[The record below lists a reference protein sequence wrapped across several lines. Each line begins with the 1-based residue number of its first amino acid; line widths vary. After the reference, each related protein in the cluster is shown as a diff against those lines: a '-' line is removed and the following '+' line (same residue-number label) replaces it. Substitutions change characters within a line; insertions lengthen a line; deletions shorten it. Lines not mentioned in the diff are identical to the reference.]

1 MMITAAP
8 EYIPEEARTW
18 PTLSTQH
25 KPFSIISAS
34 TPEHYARARK
44 MIEDYQRWLGIDLCF
59 QNFQAELESLPTMY
73 GIPKGALLLAEMDG
87 EDAGCVALRDMGEG
101 VAEMKRLYVAT
112 DYRGLGI
119 GRSLT
124 EEFISTARALG
135 YSAIR
140 LDTIPRL
147 GVAYTI
153 YQKFGFRKIGPYTYN
168 PHPDAIFLELKL

>member
-1 MMITAAP
+1 
-8 EYIPEEARTW
+8 
-18 PTLSTQH
+18 
-25 KPFSIISAS
+25 
-34 TPEHYARARK
+34 

-59 QNFQAELESLPTMY
+59 QNFQAELESLSTMY
-73 GIPKGALLLAEMDG
+73 GLPKGALLIAEMDG
-87 EDAGCVALRDMGEG
+87 EDAGCVALRELEPGT
-101 VAEMKRLYVAT
+101 AEMKRLYVAT

-124 EEFISTARALG
+124 EEFIATARALG

-153 YQKFGFRKIGPYTYN
+153 YQKFGFRKIRPYTHN
-168 PHPDAIFLELKL
+168 PDPDAIFLELKL

>member
-1 MMITAAP
+1 MMITEAP
-8 EYIPEEARTW
+8 EYVPEEARNW

-25 KPFSIISAS
+25 RPFSIIPAS
-34 TPEHYARARK
+34 TPEHYARARGI
-44 MIEDYQRWLGIDLCF
+44 IEDYERWLGIDLCF
-59 QNFQAELESLPTMY
+59 QNFKRELDTLETMY
-73 GIPKGALLLAEMDG
+73 GPPKGALLIAEMDG

-101 VAEMKRLYVAT
+101 VAEMKRLYVAP

-124 EEFISTARALG
+124 EEFISVARSLG
-135 YSAIR
+135 YAAIR

-153 YQKFGFRKIGPYTYN
+153 YQKFGFRKIKPYTFN
-168 PHPDAIFLELKL
+168 PDPDAIFLELTL

>member
-1 MMITAAP
+1 
-8 EYIPEEARTW
+8 
-18 PTLSTQH
+18 
-25 KPFSIISAS
+25 
-34 TPEHYARARK
+34 

-59 QNFQAELESLPTMY
+59 QNFQAELDSLPTMY
-73 GIPKGALLLAEMDG
+73 GLPKGALLLAEMDG
-87 EDAGCVALRDMGEG
+87 EYAGCVALRELEEG
-101 VAEMKRLYVAT
+101 TAEMKRLYVAT

-135 YSAIR
+135 YSAVR

-153 YQKFGFRKIGPYTYN
+153 YQKFGFRKIRPYTHN
-168 PHPDAIFLELKL
+168 PDPDAIFLELKL

>member
-1 MMITAAP
+1 
-8 EYIPEEARTW
+8 
-18 PTLSTQH
+18 LSTQH

-34 TPEHYARARK
+34 TPDHYARARR

-59 QNFQAELESLPTMY
+59 QNFTGELASLETMY
-73 GIPKGALLLAEMDG
+73 GPPRGALLLAEMDG
-87 EDAGCVALRDMGEG
+87 EDAGCVALRDMGG
-101 VAEMKRLYVAT
+101 GIAEMKRLYVAP

-124 EEFISTARALG
+124 EEFILIARHLG
-135 YSAIR
+135 YSAVR

-153 YQKFGFRKIGPYTYN
+153 YQKMGFRRIGPYTHN
-168 PHPDAIFLELKL
+168 PDPDTIFLELTL

>member
-1 MMITAAP
+1 
-8 EYIPEEARTW
+8 
-18 PTLSTQH
+18 
-25 KPFSIISAS
+25 
-34 TPEHYARARK
+34 
-44 MIEDYQRWLGIDLCF
+44 MIEDYQRWLGIDLRF

-73 GIPKGALLLAEMDG
+73 GLPKGALLIAEMDG
-87 EDAGCVALRDMGEG
+87 EDAGCVALRELEPGT
-101 VAEMKRLYVAT
+101 AEMKRLYVAT

-153 YQKFGFRKIGPYTYN
+153 YQKFGFRKIRPYTHN
-168 PHPDAIFLELKL
+168 PDPDAIFLELKL

>member
-1 MMITAAP
+1 MITEAP
-8 EYIPEEARTW
+8 GYIPDEARNW

-25 KPFSIISAS
+25 RPFSIVMATSAD
-34 TPEHYARARK
+34 HYARARRI
-44 MIEDYQRWLGIDLCF
+44 IEDYERWLGVDLCF
-59 QNFQAELESLPTMY
+59 QGFKEELETLATMY
-73 GIPKGALLLAEMDG
+73 GRPKGALLLAEMDG
-87 EDAGCVALRDMGEG
+87 EDAGCIALRDMGDG
-101 VAEMKRLYVAT
+101 IAEMKRLYVAP

-124 EEFISTARALG
+124 EDFISVARSLG

-153 YQKFGFRKIGPYTYN
+153 YQKMGFRKIRPYTYN
-168 PHPDAIFLELKL
+168 PDPDAIFLELTL

>member
-1 MMITAAP
+1 
-8 EYIPEEARTW
+8 
-18 PTLSTQH
+18 
-25 KPFSIISAS
+25 
-34 TPEHYARARK
+34 

-59 QNFQAELESLPTMY
+59 QNFQAELESLSTMY
-73 GIPKGALLLAEMDG
+73 GLPKGALLIAEMDG
-87 EDAGCVALRDMGEG
+87 EDAGCVALRELEPGT
-101 VAEMKRLYVAT
+101 AEMKRLYVAT

-153 YQKFGFRKIGPYTYN
+153 YQKFGFRKIRPYTHN
-168 PHPDAIFLELKL
+168 PDPDAIFLELKL